1 MQTRLQ
7 KWLDKMEDKKSSE
20 PILYLSGP
28 MSGYSD
34 FNATAFFRAT
44 DMLRGKGYTVINPHE
59 LPEPDVAGL
68 SELEAWAEYLARDVM
83 LFAKIT
89 EPVVLVLL
97 PGWELSRGALL
108 ERAVA
113 KQRGFQVTTYGEIL
127 KGDFHV

>member
-1 MQTRLQ
+1 MQTRIQ
-7 KWLDKMEDKKSSE
+7 KWLDKMDDRKSSE

-28 MSGYSD
+28 MSGYQD
-34 FNATAFFRAT
+34 FNAAAFFRAA
-44 DMLRGKGYTVINPHE
+44 DMLREKGYTVINPHE
-59 LPEPDVAGL
+59 LPEPDVEGMT
-68 SELEAWAEYLARDVM
+68 EREAWAEYLARDVM

-89 EPVVLVLL
+89 TPVFLVLL
-97 PGWELSRGALL
+97 PGWEQSVGSLL

>member
-7 KWLDKMEDKKSSE
+7 KWLDKMEDRKSVE
-20 PILYLSGP
+20 PVLYLSGP
-28 MSGYSD
+28 MSGYPD
-34 FNATAFFRAT
+34 INAPAFFRAT
-44 DMLRGKGYTVINPHE
+44 DMLREKGYAVINPHE

-97 PGWELSRGALL
+97 PGWELSRGSLL

-113 KQRGFQVTTYGEIL
+113 KQRGFRIMTYGDIL
-127 KGDFHV
+127 KEGFHV